1 MPTFF
6 FLPHTDQ
13 FDIIFKLSFTQSCE
27 TIKRVVCF
35 LKETINVDSPPLSP
49 FLPLLI
55 RSAFSIPLRTAPDA
69 WPGAR
74 RKYQAGGMAPRF
86 NAKKGMPPGE
96 LVLPERRLRA
106 HG

>member
-1 MPTFF
+1 
-6 FLPHTDQ
+6 
-13 FDIIFKLSFTQSCE
+13 
-27 TIKRVVCF
+27 
-35 LKETINVDSPPLSP
+35 
-49 FLPLLI
+49 LLI